1 MYKHVKACVHR
12 EQAWQTGQAGQAG
25 QAWQAGQAGQAG
37 QAEQA
42 GLTALFST
50 ISFVE
55 TSKKT
60 RKCTQRHPHKS
71 FQKTNRNV
79 QVLPNQKTHQNVETF
94 EHKWQWF
101 LTAPRHEK
109 L

>member
-1 MYKHVKACVHR
+1 MGCRSCRAGGASR
-12 EQAWQTGQAGQAG
+12 TGRAGRTDNSSPLLNNKLCG
-25 QAWQAGQAGQAG
+25 NI
-37 QAEQA
+37 E
-42 GLTALFST
+42 
-50 ISFVE
+50 
-55 TSKKT
+55 KDK
-60 RKCTQRHPHKS
+60 KCTQWHPHKS

-94 EHKWQWF
+94 EHKWPWF

>member
-12 EQAWQTGQAGQAG
+12 EQVWQAGQAGQAG

-42 GLTALFST
+42 GLTAPAFFST

-55 TSKKT
+55 TSNRARNAHSGIHT
-60 RKCTQRHPHKS
+60 RASRKPTEMSRCSRIRKRIKMLKPLN
-71 FQKTNRNV
+71 TNGNG
-79 QVLPNQKTHQNVETF
+79 F
-94 EHKWQWF
+94 
-101 LTAPRHEK
+101 
-109 L
+109 